1 MKERQPKRVYDEA
14 ELIEVL
20 YAISVTSLRLARRL
34 QARAQRPPDRPTR
47 YVCPL
52 WQERRTRHEAVRG

>member
-1 MKERQPKRVYDEA
+1 MENRQTRPVSDEA

-20 YAISVTSLRLARRL
+20 YAISVTSLRLARRQ
-34 QARAQRPPDRPTR
+34 QARAQRPPDRPAR

-52 WQERRTRHEAVRG
+52 WQERRTRREAVRG